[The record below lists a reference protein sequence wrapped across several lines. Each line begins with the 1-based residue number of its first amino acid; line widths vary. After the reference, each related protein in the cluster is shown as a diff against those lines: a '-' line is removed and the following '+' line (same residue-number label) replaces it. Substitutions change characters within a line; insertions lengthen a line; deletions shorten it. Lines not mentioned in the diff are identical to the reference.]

1 MTTPTARRLTAAVC
15 VAFAGLAVFVSSG
28 AGVQS
33 LRTVPLAL
41 TAPRADALTPAGG
54 TAGNVEAAPATDP
67 VHAWPSAAGSIGG
80 SIASTGP
87 DVAATPDRPAH
98 LLRRPV
104 AGHGPA
110 PIDVRSVLLARAPPL
125 HG

>member
-28 AGVQS
+28 AGLQA

-41 TAPRADALTPAGG
+41 TSPRAEQLPPAGS
-54 TAGNVEAAPATDP
+54 VEVAPATDP
-67 VHAWPSAAGSIGG
+67 VHAWPSTAV
-80 SIASTGP
+80 STGP
-87 DVAATPDRPAH
+87 DVAATHDRPAPH
-98 LLRRPV
+98 LRLPFS
-104 AGHGPA
+104 GHAPA
-110 PIDVRSVLLARAPPL
+110 AIDVRSVLLARAPPL